1 MKLIFGIVHRKA
13 EIESKRKLEEVERK
27 RQEDA
32 DRKAALDLQAQIERE
47 DQEDSRFRQ
56 QLEQERRDHELALRL
71 AQESNGQVEDSPP
84 LIRKYVFDQSIFQTR
99 LFPLYKIYRW
109 VGSFSVNSILLRL
122 ISLPKAHEWNKAQPS
137 ISFIK
142 PYSNPM

>member
-1 MKLIFGIVHRKA
+1 MYVWVLILFNFVLLHRKA
-13 EIESKRKLEEVERK
+13 EIETKRKLEELERK

-32 DRKAALDLQAQIERE
+32 DRKAALDLQALIERE

-84 LIRKYVFDQSIFQTR
+84 LLRKYVFYF
-99 LFPLYKIYRW
+99 
-109 VGSFSVNSILLRL
+109 IL
-122 ISLPKAHEWNKAQPS
+122 
-137 ISFIK
+137 
-142 PYSNPM
+142 